1 MIKKIR
7 KYYIPELAVAVMLEH
22 LKGLENPTF
31 EEVDLKNEFLE
42 ATLGKE
48 PQVVR
53 GEKVY
58 EVRLTDKE
66 SKYMDSILDKRGL

>member
-1 MIKKIR
+1 
-7 KYYIPELAVAVMLEH
+7 MLEH

-48 PQVVR
+48 PQVIR

-66 SKYMDSILDKRGL
+66 SKYMDSILAKRGL